1 MRTATGSTRN
11 SRGSSFPNSDAGG
24 RVRVRIGL
32 VESDPL
38 RVVGCRSAFDS
49 VPNFEVVATSIAGLL
64 LDRSL
69 VVGLLGARKGQG
81 LLDTIALLRQARP
94 ELKLITLGTDAC
106 YGGRGNQEPGCFVG
120 SGGGFFPPSSHLHE
134 GCSPRDLR
142 RAVEAALSNHGYRP
156 VPVGNRDGTRPVPS
170 RPPTSPHSRSEL
182 QITRREQQ
190 VLDQLGRAWSNRE
203 IAASLG
209 IEEQTVKGH
218 VARLMRKAGVDNRT
232 LLTFYAMRLGGDG
245 GEAG

>member
-1 MRTATGSTRN
+1 
-11 SRGSSFPNSDAGG
+11 
-24 RVRVRIGL
+24 
-32 VESDPL
+32 
-38 RVVGCRSAFDS
+38 
-49 VPNFEVVATSIAGLL
+49 
-64 LDRSL
+64 
-69 VVGLLGARKGQG
+69 
-81 LLDTIALLRQARP
+81 
-94 ELKLITLGTDAC
+94 
-106 YGGRGNQEPGCFVG
+106 
-120 SGGGFFPPSSHLHE
+120 
-134 GCSPRDLR
+134 
-142 RAVEAALSNHGYRP
+142 
-156 VPVGNRDGTRPVPS
+156 
-170 RPPTSPHSRSEL
+170 L